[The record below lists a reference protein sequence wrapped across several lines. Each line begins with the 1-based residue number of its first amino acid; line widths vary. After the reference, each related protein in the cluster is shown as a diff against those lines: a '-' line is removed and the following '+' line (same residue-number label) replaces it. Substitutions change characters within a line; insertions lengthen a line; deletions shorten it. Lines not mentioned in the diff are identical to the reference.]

1 MMKKS
6 LNDQERTYVP
16 IKNEKSESEKVQ
28 DEIAE
33 YESEVED
40 GEVSTDDEDMQWMHM
55 HMGQCQLLPLF
66 SSEAFPDMG
75 EVYCR
80 VL

>member
-1 MMKKS
+1 MIKKP
-6 LNDQERTYVP
+6 LNDQEHMYVP

-33 YESEVED
+33 YESEVG
-40 GEVSTDDEDMQWMHM
+40 GEVSTNDEDMQWMHM

-66 SSEAFPDMG
+66 SSEALPDM
-75 EVYCR
+75 EKH
-80 VL
+80 

>member
-1 MMKKS
+1 MIK
-6 LNDQERTYVP
+6 NARTYQLKM
-16 IKNEKSESEKVQ
+16 KNPRAKKVQ

-40 GEVSTDDEDMQWMHM
+40 GEVRTDDEDMQWMQM

-66 SSEAFPDMG
+66 SSEALPDIG
-75 EVYCR
+75 R
-80 VL
+80 NILNKQRRN